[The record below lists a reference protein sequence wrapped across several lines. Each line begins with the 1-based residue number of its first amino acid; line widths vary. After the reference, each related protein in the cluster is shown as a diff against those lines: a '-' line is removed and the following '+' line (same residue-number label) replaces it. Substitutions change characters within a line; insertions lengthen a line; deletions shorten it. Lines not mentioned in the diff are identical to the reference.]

1 MKNLDEIQLKVLD
14 AEKLQDIAVKEITKA
29 EVYDADG
36 YPVEDGVMDPAL
48 GVIDPGMNCPTC
60 GGKIRECQ
68 GHFGKITLS
77 RPVVHVLYSK
87 KIRNLLRFTCHEC
100 HSLCIKDEDK
110 SLRKSNMTNEC
121 PECGEETKDVNLDK
135 PYSYTKKNG
144 DELKPDEIKERL
156 SKISEEDAKTLG
168 VEYTNPEDLVL
179 THIPVPPVT
188 MRPSITLE
196 TGERSEDD
204 ITHKLV
210 DVIRINKRLQN
221 NIEIEAPDFIINDL
235 WELLQY
241 HVSTLFYNDLNSI
254 PPARH
259 RSGRSL
265 KSLIERV
272 QGKQGRFRQN
282 LIGKR
287 VNFSARTVITPDP
300 NIGINEVGV
309 PYLVAKKLTI
319 PKKVTE
325 RNYDQ
330 VVEWLENGTDTHPGV
345 NYVHKPDGGRRR
357 LSEDNIE
364 EMKELIEPGE
374 GWKVERH
381 IKDGDTVLFNR
392 QPSLHRM
399 SIMAH
404 EVRVLP
410 YRTFRLNL
418 NVCAPYNAD
427 FDGDEMNLH
436 VPQTEEA
443 RAEADELMK
452 VQEHIKS
459 PKMGGPI
466 VGMLQDYV
474 SGLYLLTRPD
484 KTISREKAFNILAEA
499 GEYQA
504 DLPEGDEISGRDLVS
519 LFIPNDISLTINE
532 DEENTVV
539 IENGELEEGVLD
551 EDALGDYGGEII
563 QQLSIEYGSDKVA
576 EFLNRVSRVV
586 AIFLTKRGFS
596 IGLEDLEIPD
606 EATQEIQDIIQNSVD
621 DAKELIEE
629 YEEGKMEAI
638 TGKTLEETREIQITK
653 ELNNAFTEIG
663 DLVADNVDEKSSAY
677 IMADS
682 GARGS
687 LQNVTT
693 MAGML
698 GQNSVRS
705 QRIQRGY
712 KNRTLS
718 HFKKGEQSP
727 KAKGF
732 VSSSIL
738 GGLDAQEIFFHQMSQ
753 RKALMDKSLRTKTS
767 GYMYRRVSNA
777 LQDLTV
783 DEQQKVT
790 DAQGKIVQFRA
801 GEDGLDPQKSDRGV
815 IDTTVNTNQ

>member
-1 MKNLDEIQLKVLD
+1 MKNLQSIDFSVLSSEKV
-14 AEKLQDIAVKEITKA
+14 ENMAVKEIDKA

-36 YPVEDGVMDPAL
+36 FPVEDGVMDPAL
-48 GVIDPGMNCPTC
+48 GVIDPGMTCQTC
-60 GGKIRECQ
+60 GGRIRECK

-77 RPVVHVLYSK
+77 RPVVHVLYAK

-100 HSLCIKDEDK
+100 SSLVIKDEDK
-110 SLRKSNMTNEC
+110 ALRKSNMPNEC
-121 PECGEETKDVNLDK
+121 PECGAEALDADLDK
-135 PYSYTKKNG
+135 PYTYYQEGEKLTP
-144 DELKPDEIKERL
+144 EEIEERL
-156 SKISEEDAKTLG
+156 SDIAKEDAEVLG
-168 VEYTNPEDLVL
+168 VENNDPEDLVINTL
-179 THIPVPPVT
+179 PVPPVT

-221 NIEIEAPDFIINDL
+221 NIEIEAPDFIIDDL
-235 WELLQY
+235 HELLQY
-241 HVSTLFYNDLNSI
+241 HVSTLFYNDMSSV

-265 KSLIERV
+265 KSIIERV

-287 VNFSARTVITPDP
+287 VNYSARTVITPDP

-309 PYLVAKKLTI
+309 PFVVAKKLTI
-319 PKKVTE
+319 PEKVTE
-325 RNYDQ
+325 RNYDEMIKA
-330 VVEWLENGTDTHPGV
+330 VKTGPEEHPGA
-345 NYVHKPDGGRRR
+345 NYIYQPDGSRRR
-357 LSEDNIE
+357 LTDENKE
-364 EMKELIEPGE
+364 EMAEMIEAGE

-381 IKDGDTVLFNR
+381 IKDEDTVLFNR

-404 EVRVLP
+404 KVRVLP

-443 RAEADELMK
+443 RAEARELML

-474 SGLYLLTRPD
+474 SGLYLLTQEERTLD
-484 KTISREKAFNILAEA
+484 REKALNLLVEA
-499 GEYQA
+499 GEYKA
-504 DLPEGDEISGRDLVS
+504 ELPDKEEISGRELVS
-519 LFIPNDISLTINE
+519 LFIPDDISLTINE
-532 DEENTVV
+532 GEEDELV
-539 IENGELEEGVLD
+539 IEEGELIKGVLD

-563 QQLSIEYGSDKVA
+563 QQLDIEYGADKVA
-576 EFLNRVSRVV
+576 EFLNRVSRVG
-586 AIFLTKRGFS
+586 AIFLTQRGFS
-596 IGLEDLEIPD
+596 ISLEDLEISD
-606 EATQEIQDIIQNSVD
+606 ESTQEIRGIVD
-621 DAKELIEE
+621 DTVGDTEELIKD
-629 YEEGKMEAI
+629 YEQGRMEAI
-638 TGKTLEETREIQITK
+638 TGKTLEQTREIQVTK
-653 ELNNAFTEIG
+653 KLNEAFTEIG
-663 DLVADNVDEKSSAY
+663 DIVAEQVDDSSSAY

-693 MAGML
+693 MAGLL
-698 GQNSVRS
+698 GQNSVRD
-705 QRIQRGY
+705 QRIERGY

-718 HFKKGEQSP
+718 HFKKDELT
-727 KAKGF
+727 AKSRGF

-738 GGLDAQEIFFHQMSQ
+738 EGLDAQEIFFHQMSQ

-767 GYMYRRVSNA
+767 GYMYRRISNS
-777 LQDLTV
+777 LQDLKVGYDQTV
-783 DEQQKVT
+783 RNS
-790 DAQGKIVQFRA
+790 QGDIIQFRA
-801 GEDGLDPQKSDRGV
+801 GEDGIDPQKSDRGK
-815 IDTTVNTNQ
+815 ISTKISADQN